1 MRKQANFTLIE
12 LLITIAI
19 IAILASLLLPALS
32 SARTKAMTIS
42 CSGNQRQ
49 LALFVITYTAD
60 NNEFL
65 MTELK
70 YYKQLMP
77 YSNPGIEIND
87 ECIFD
92 YRKMRPRGAYDCPGE
107 PYTLKARWGQASSD
121 GSESAWEKMGFW
133 QGISVS
139 ALSRGNWNGY
149 DSAWNPTIQPRK
161 ISRILSPGTRA
172 MFTDIYKIT
181 SIPFFWG
188 AEWNR
193 NNIYNG
199 AVFPRHG
206 NGINAVYIAGNGGFL
221 KWNQVPLN
229 KDMEPNRNF
238 YQYGITDDGR

>member
-1 MRKQANFTLIE
+1 MRRKRFFTLIE
-12 LLITIAI
+12 LLVTIAV
-19 IAILASLLLPALS
+19 IAILAALLLPALS

-42 CSGNQRQ
+42 CSGNQKQ

-77 YSNPGIEIND
+77 YSNPKLG
-87 ECIFD
+87 
-92 YRKMRPRGAYDCPGE
+92 Y
-107 PYTLKARWGQASSD
+107 
-121 GSESAWEKMGFW
+121 W
-133 QGISVS
+133 QGISVF
-139 ALSRGNWNGY
+139 ALSRGNGY
-149 DSAWNPTIQPRK
+149 DSSWNPAIQPRK
-161 ISRILSPGTRA
+161 ISRIISPTTRA
-172 MFTDIYKIT
+172 MFTDIYKET
-181 SIPFFWG
+181 SNPFFWG

-199 AVFPRHG
+199 AIFPRHG